1 MPKFTLIAEH
11 DDSSRT
17 TVEFERDF
25 LPDVIMQMDMFL
37 RGTGFVYDGTLSIE
51 SFEDYT
57 NDEDSDDCESG
68 SNQESFSF
76 KRQDGT
82 LDTITIT
89 GTAGAAGTVRTM
101 PSKCYICGL
110 TDEQLGHHAC
120 FDQRCP
126 KRPATYTMA
135 GKL

>member
-1 MPKFTLIAEH
+1 MPKFTLISEH

-37 RGTGFVYDGTLSIE
+37 RGTGFVYNGTLAIE
-51 SFEDYT
+51 EFEDYT
-57 NDEDSDDCESG
+57 NDEESDECESD
-68 SNQESFSF
+68 SNQKSYSF
-76 KRQDGT
+76 KDQDGT
-82 LDTITIT
+82 VNTITIT
-89 GTAGAAGTVRTM
+89 GAG

-110 TDEQLGHHAC
+110 TDEQLGHNAC
-120 FDQRCP
+120 FDQKCP
-126 KRPATYTMA
+126 KRPAVYTMA

>member
-1 MPKFTLIAEH
+1 MPKFTLISEH

-37 RGTGFVYDGTLSIE
+37 RGTGFVYDGSLSIE
-51 SFEDYT
+51 EWEDYSDK
-57 NDEDSDDCESG
+57 DEDSGESA
-68 SNQESFSF
+68 SEQESFSF
-76 KRQDGT
+76 KDQDGT
-82 LDTITIT
+82 VNTITIT
-89 GTAGAAGTVRTM
+89 GAV
-101 PSKCYICGL
+101 PSKCFICGL
-110 TDEQLGHHAC
+110 TDEQLGHHSC